1 LFGFGKSKSVKVA
14 LGADTVAGLHPYR
27 ALDGDA
33 ARRTLEDARLVDFKS
48 GLLDLAQEADRLTFL
63 LKGSLQF
70 QTTNGGMAL
79 LEARTPQAAFALPGP
94 GQVNSTYATE
104 PGTLVSLPR
113 PRDGVASG
121 AVPPASRLLEILNA
135 SEAEAYAAMRS
146 DVASEPLDLPSL
158 PDLALKIGRAIDN
171 KDTDNDDVARLLNLD
186 PTLATRVLRV
196 VNSAAFGGVS
206 KITST
211 QQAVSRLGRQ
221 KVRSLVYSCLL
232 KSIFQIQSKTL
243 TRAMHAL
250 WQHSAQ
256 VAATSFVLGRQT
268 PGVDPEQ
275 VMLAGLVHDIGAVA
289 TIDAISR
296 YPVLYGRAEV
306 LDALTASLRVELGL
320 LTLRSWGLEDEFGA
334 VVRHAEDWH
343 HAGTA
348 VPDIVDV
355 VILAQMHALIGTQR
369 FATMPRIDQIPA
381 YTKLTNGEMTPRQS
395 LKLLEDAGNEV
406 REVQTLIGGD

>member
-1 LFGFGKSKSVKVA
+1 MFGFGKAKTVKVA
-14 LGADTVAGLHPYR
+14 LNAETVASLHPYR

-33 ARRTLEDARLVDFKS
+33 TRRTLDDARIVDFKS
-48 GLLDLAQEADRLTFL
+48 GLLTLSQDADRLNFL
-63 LKGSLQF
+63 LRGSLQF
-70 QTTNGGMAL
+70 QTSNGGMAL
-79 LEARTPQAAFALPGP
+79 LKARTPQAEFALPGP
-94 GQVNSTYATE
+94 AQVNSTYATE

-113 PRDGVASG
+113 PRVEPKA
-121 AVPPASRLLEILNA
+121 AIAPAPRLHELLDTRET
-135 SEAEAYAAMRS
+135 EAYAAMRA
-146 DVASEPLDLPSL
+146 DVSSHPLDLPSL

-186 PTLATRVLRV
+186 PTLATRILRV

-256 VAATSFVLGRQT
+256 VAATSFVLARQT

-289 TIDAISR
+289 AIDAISR
-296 YPVLYGRAEV
+296 YPALHARAEV
-306 LDALTASLRVELGL
+306 LDALTAALRVELGM
-320 LTLRSWGLEDEFGA
+320 LTLQSWGMSDEFGA

-343 HAGTA
+343 HTGTA
-348 VPDIVDV
+348 IPDIVDI
-355 VILAQMHALIGTQR
+355 VILAQMHALIGTPR
-369 FATMPRIDQIPA
+369 FAQMPRIDQVPA
-381 YTKLTNGEMTPRQS
+381 YAKLTSGEMTPRQS

-406 REVQTLIGGD
+406 REVQTLIGAD